1 MAKND
6 HRAFAE
12 KILHEKDEALRA
24 MLSAGEVPLRY
35 GECCLRRATLTLG
48 MYRAPNAAKSAA
60 VQRGQVWRS
69 LQ

>member
-12 KILHEKDEALRA
+12 KILREKDEALKA

-35 GECCLRRATLTLG
+35 GESCFQRAT
-48 MYRAPNAAKSAA
+48 
-60 VQRGQVWRS
+60 
-69 LQ
+69 